1 MSTHK
6 ALLGGAIVLSLVA
19 AASGAA
25 AGNGR
30 GVLRIPLKPVN
41 GSGQSGVAVLTPSAG
56 GYTVVV
62 KLRGRGVQLGEHD
75 HIHKASC
82 ARYARIAPHPR
93 APTAS
98 QINAQLATV
107 AVSLNDIVD
116 GASKTHVTE
125 PLSQV
130 TRGGFSI
137 NVHQPGD
144 PYTALVLWG
153 HPQAVTRD
161 AYASLS
167 EPLPGRR
174 IVPGMKNYLG
184 ELHAPAADAAPFGQR
199 PHAARKALA
208 RRRSL
213 AGLLEARFA
222 QRRDHEGR
230 PDYYGPTARAPG
242 GRDDCPADRQ
252 TREESK

>member
-25 AGNGR
+25 ANGP
-30 GVLRIPLKPVN
+30 GILRIPLKPVN

-144 PYTALVLWG
+144 PYTALVCG
-153 HPQAVTRD
+153 DIPKR
-161 AYASLS
+161 
-167 EPLPGRR
+167 
-174 IVPGMKNYLG
+174 
-184 ELHAPAADAAPFGQR
+184 
-199 PHAARKALA
+199 
-208 RRRSL
+208 
-213 AGLLEARFA
+213 
-222 QRRDHEGR
+222 
-230 PDYYGPTARAPG
+230 
-242 GRDDCPADRQ
+242 
-252 TREESK
+252 